1 MTSEATGPKPQKQLV
16 PKPHAQLA
24 LQGFKIILGPDL
36 RVVYPFFLNF
46 GVSGELEL
54 NGVADPLLIKP
65 KGTVQFENGDV
76 NLVATQV
83 KLNRDHQNKAIFV
96 PEQVGFR
103 CYLSVLV
110 EEAVDALFMLG
121 CASTE
126 THSQGCASTELW

>member
-1 MTSEATGPKPQKQLV
+1 VLLLLKTSPQKQLALKTQEQLA

-96 PEQVGFR
+96 PEQVGFH
-103 CYLSVLV
+103 CCLS
-110 EEAVDALFMLG
+110 EETVGA
-121 CASTE
+121 
-126 THSQGCASTELW
+126 